1 MNPSK
6 VLPSICCGIVLLTA
20 SVVVFAKARLPG
32 NNDLAVGFLT
42 NANMALGTKAPTGWS
57 LGSYRRGKISLLRDT
72 KVVKSAP
79 ASLCVDTQGQKATGF
94 VFQQLLKNPAKPM
107 QIGCFI
113 KVRGKFPPKSIQLA
127 LQVFDAKWHQIDWI
141 PLALPTATTHWQHL
155 GANATL
161 PKGAVHALLGV
172 SFSGNGKIWID
183 DVSVQMAVVPK
194 LHQHPLIAPGAAALP
209 LTIAPSNPD
218 LCYVGRFDIS
228 QPASP
233 RCAWAN
239 SSVTIRFDATAINV
253 KMAGGGADYWQVVL
267 DSHPIARL
275 KMIGKPALFRLAG
288 HLQPGVHEMTLVK
301 RGEPI
306 FGVTRILGFQLSSG
320 GKVLPVPPN
329 HRRLEVIGDSISV
342 GFGNQAPNQYAPFSA
357 ATEDAYRSYGAIAA
371 RQLHAQYVCIAWSG
385 KCLWPH
391 NSILKFYG
399 MALPP
404 QAKSVWD
411 FSRWKP
417 QAVLINLGTNDF
429 AGGNPPKIGWV
440 GAYEKFVAKLR
451 HEFPGVSVFCA
462 LSPMISDPWSKS
474 KNARTTCRHYLQAV
488 VAHFRKQGHKK
499 VYYLDFPMQ
508 NGSRGFGAM
517 WHPSVKEDQYMAG
530 IMAKKI
536 AAKLGW

>member
-6 VLPSICCGIVLLTA
+6 VLTSICCAIALLMTSAVAFATA
-20 SVVVFAKARLPG
+20 GTPTNRE
-32 NNDLAVGFLT
+32 LAAGFLT
-42 NANMALGTKAPTGWS
+42 NANMALGTKTPTGWS
-57 LGSYRRGKISLLRDT
+57 LGSYRVGKISLIRDT
-72 KVVKSAP
+72 KVFKSAP
-79 ASLCVDTQGQKATGF
+79 ASLCVDTHGKKASSF
-94 VFQQLLKNPAKPM
+94 VFQQLLKNPVKPL
-107 QIGCFI
+107 QIGCWI

-127 LQVFDAKWHQIDWI
+127 LQVFDARWHQIDWI
-141 PLALPTATTHWQHL
+141 PLALPMATTHWQHL

-161 PKGAVHALLGV
+161 PKAAVHTLLGV

-183 DVSVQMAVVPK
+183 DVAVQMAVAPK
-194 LHQHPLIAPGAAALP
+194 LHDHPLISAGAKSLS
-209 LTIAPSNPD
+209 LVIAPSNPN
-218 LCYVGRFDIS
+218 LRYIGRFDTS

-239 SSVTIRFDATAINV
+239 SSVTIRFNAAAINV

-267 DSHPIARL
+267 DSRPIARL
-275 KMIGKPALFRLAG
+275 KMIGKPALFRLAD
-288 HLQPGVHEMTLVK
+288 HLKPGVHEITLVK

-306 FGVTRILGFQLSSG
+306 FGVTRILGFELSSG

-329 HRRLEVIGDSISV
+329 HRHLEVIGDSISV
-342 GFGNQAPNQYAPFSA
+342 GFGNQGPNQYAPFSA
-357 ATEDAYRSYGAIAA
+357 DTEDAYMSYGAIAA
-371 RQLHAQYVCIAWSG
+371 RKLHAEYACIAWSG

-399 MALPP
+399 LTLPP
-404 QAKSVWD
+404 QAKSVWN
-411 FSRWKP
+411 FARWKP

-429 AGGNPPKIGWV
+429 AAGNPPEKGWV

-462 LSPMISDPWSKS
+462 LSPMLSDPWSKS
-474 KNARTTCRHYLQAV
+474 KNARTTCGNYLKAV
-488 VAHFRKQGHKK
+488 VAHFRGQGHKK

-517 WHPSVKEDQYMAG
+517 WHPSVKEDRYMAG
-530 IMAKKI
+530 IMAEII